1 MPHQKQVLGRWGEQ
15 LAADYFSQ
23 QGYIILAR
31 NEHTPHGEID
41 LIVQSDEQPTS
52 TIVFVEVKARST
64 TLFGPP
70 EEAVNWRKQAH
81 LRAAIAYYMQH
92 HPQTDMDWRVDVIAI
107 EKFSDG
113 TEPRL
118 THFENALKG

>member
-1 MPHQKQVLGRWGEQ
+1 MTGKKQALGRWGEQ
-15 LAADYFSQ
+15 AAADYLSK
-23 QGYIILAR
+23 QGYTILAR
-31 NEHTPHGEID
+31 NERTPHGEID
-41 LIVQSDEQPTS
+41 LIVLSVEES
-52 TIVFVEVKARST
+52 RKTIVFVEVKARST

-81 LRAAIAYYMQH
+81 LKAAIAYYMQH
-92 HPQTDMDWRVDVIAI
+92 HPHPDMDWRVDVIAI

-118 THFENALKG
+118 THFENALTG